1 MSRRPLR
8 LLNTRQTVKYATN
21 SKIKNQKSKIINI
34 VPNPLSR
41 LTRPRYPS
49 TALGL
54 EKGIASIVEVDR
66 GPGKGYRLRRAAT
79 INLGDSLIQPD
90 FDQPNIPDRSELAAA
105 LSELAT
111 SAGLIRHKKW
121 SVTLP
126 GATARSLILTLET
139 RPGSQRELE
148 EVLAWKMDRGFGVPL
163 DELSVSRQALPKD
176 SQGRDR
182 YLVVA
187 TRVAVLE
194 EYESIFSALGWRAGL
209 ILPRHLGEAQWL
221 TGNGFKGD
229 TLLVS
234 SSEEGFTAMVFRD
247 KQPIILRSI
256 LCEEQEREDE
266 FYRLLL
272 FYRDRRAADAAET
285 SQMLSGLLVTG
296 NGFNKARASEIV
308 NETLGGD
315 LRSLEAED
323 LGLHLPTRDLSF
335 DAIAAP
341 AGLAALSL

>member
-1 MSRRPLR
+1 MPKAL
-8 LLNTRQTVKYATN
+8 
-21 SKIKNQKSKIINI
+21 SKLVQ
-34 VPNPLSR
+34 PW
-41 LTRPRYPS
+41 YPS

-54 EKGIASIVEVDR
+54 EKGIGSIVEVDR
-66 GPGKGYRLRRAAT
+66 SRGKGYSLRRAAT
-79 INLGDSLIQPD
+79 ISLGDSLIQPG
-90 FDQPNIPDRSELAAA
+90 FDESNVPNSSELVAA
-105 LSELAT
+105 LSELA
-111 SAGLIRHKKW
+111 SGAGLMKQKKW

-126 GATARSLILTLET
+126 GATTRTLILTLEA

-163 DELSVSRQALPKD
+163 DELSVAQEALPKD
-176 SQGRDR
+176 PQGRDR

-187 TRVAVLE
+187 TRVTVLQ
-194 EYESIFSALGWRAGL
+194 EYEAVFQKLGWRAGL

-234 SSEEGFTAMVFRD
+234 STEEGFTAMVFRD
-247 KQPIILRSI
+247 KHPIILRSI
-256 LCEEQEREDE
+256 LCDEGEREDE

-272 FYRDRRAADAAET
+272 FYRDRRAADT
-285 SQMLSGLLVTG
+285 SDSSQMLSGLMVTG
-296 NGFNKARASEIV
+296 MGFDKSRATEIV

-315 LRSLEAED
+315 LRALQAED
-323 LGLHLPTRDLSF
+323 VGLQLPTRELSF

>member
-1 MSRRPLR
+1 MPK
-8 LLNTRQTVKYATN
+8 VF
-21 SKIKNQKSKIINI
+21 SK
-34 VPNPLSR
+34 
-41 LTRPRYPS
+41 LTRPWYPS

-54 EKGIASIVEVDR
+54 EKGIAAIVEVDR
-66 GPGKGYRLRRAAT
+66 GRGKGLNLRRAAT
-79 INLGDSLIQPD
+79 INLGESLIQPG
-90 FDQPNIPDRSELAAA
+90 FDQLNVPDSSELAAA

-111 SAGLIRHKKW
+111 SAGLIRQKRW

-126 GATARSLILTLET
+126 GATTRALILTLET

-148 EVLAWKMDRGFGVPL
+148 EVLAWKIDRGFGVPL
-163 DELSVSRQALPKD
+163 EELSVSREALTKD
-176 SQGRDR
+176 PQRRDR

-194 EYESIFSALGWRAGL
+194 EYENVFSTLGWRAGL

-256 LCEEQEREDE
+256 LCEEGDREDE
-266 FYRLLL
+266 FFRLLL
-272 FYRDRRAADAAET
+272 FYRDRRASDTTDA

-296 NGFNKARASEIV
+296 NGFSKARASEIV
-308 NETLGGD
+308 NETLGGH
-315 LRSLEAED
+315 LHALGAAEV
-323 LGLHLPTRDLSF
+323 GLHIPTKDLSF

>member
-1 MSRRPLR
+1 MP
-8 LLNTRQTVKYATN
+8 NVF
-21 SKIKNQKSKIINI
+21 SK
-34 VPNPLSR
+34 
-41 LTRPRYPS
+41 LTRPWYPS

-54 EKGIASIVEVDR
+54 EKGMASIVEVDR
-66 GPGKGYRLRRAAT
+66 GRGKGFSLRRAAT
-79 INLGDSLIQPD
+79 ISVGELLIQPD
-90 FDQPNIPDRSELAAA
+90 FDQLNIPDPSELANA

-111 SAGLIRHKKW
+111 RAGLVRQKRW

-126 GATARSLILTLET
+126 GATTRTVILTLET
-139 RPGSQRELE
+139 HPGSNRELE
-148 EVLAWKMDRGFGVPL
+148 EVLSWKMDRGFGVPL
-163 DELSVSRQALPKD
+163 DELSVTREVLPKD
-176 SQGRDR
+176 PQGRDR

-194 EYESIFSALGWRAGL
+194 EYESVFSTLGWRAGL
-209 ILPRHLGEAQWL
+209 ILPRHLGEAKWL

-234 SSEEGFTAMVFRD
+234 SSEDGFTAIVFRD
-247 KQPIILRSI
+247 KKPLILRSI
-256 LCEEQEREDE
+256 QCEEDEREDE

-272 FYRDRRAADAAET
+272 FYRDRRASEAPEA
-285 SQMLSGLLVTG
+285 SQMLAGLLVTG
-296 NGFNKARASEIV
+296 NGFSKARASEIV
-308 NETLGGD
+308 NETLGSN
-315 LRSLEAED
+315 LRALEAED

>member
-1 MSRRPLR
+1 
-8 LLNTRQTVKYATN
+8 
-21 SKIKNQKSKIINI
+21 
-34 VPNPLSR
+34 VPNPLSK
-41 LTRPRYPS
+41 LVRPWYPS

-66 GPGKGYRLRRAAT
+66 GRGKGYSLRRAAT
-79 INLGDSLIQPD
+79 INLGESLIQPS
-90 FDQPNIPDRSELAAA
+90 FDQTNVTDRSELAAV

-111 SAGLIRHKKW
+111 SAGLIRQKRW

-126 GATARSLILTLET
+126 GASARTLILTLET

-163 DELSVSRQALPKD
+163 DELSVAREALPKD
-176 SQGRDR
+176 PQGRDR

-187 TRVAVLE
+187 TTVAVLE
-194 EYESIFSALGWRAGL
+194 EYENVFNTLGWRAGL

-221 TGNGFKGD
+221 KGNGFSGD
-229 TLLVS
+229 SLLIS

-256 LCEEQEREDE
+256 RCDEGEREDE

-272 FYRDRRAADAAET
+272 FYRDRRAAEAAEN
-285 SQMLSGLLVTG
+285 SKMLSGLLVTG
-296 NGFNKARASEIV
+296 NGFSKVRASEIV

-315 LRSLEAED
+315 LRALEADD

>member
-1 MSRRPLR
+1 
-8 LLNTRQTVKYATN
+8 
-21 SKIKNQKSKIINI
+21 
-34 VPNPLSR
+34 VPNPLSK
-41 LTRPRYPS
+41 LIKPWYPS

-54 EKGIASIVEVDR
+54 EKGIASIVEIDR
-66 GPGKGYRLRRAAT
+66 RRGKGYSLRRAAT
-79 INLGDSLIQPD
+79 IGLGESLIQPG
-90 FDQPNIPDRSELAAA
+90 FDQPNLPNQEELAFA

-111 SAGLIRHKKW
+111 SAGLIRQKRW

-126 GATARSLILTLET
+126 GATTRTLILTLET

-163 DELSVSRQALPKD
+163 EELSISREALPKD

-187 TRVAVLE
+187 TRVAVLA
-194 EYESIFSALGWRAGL
+194 EYEDVFSTLGWRAGL

-221 TGNGFKGD
+221 TGNGFSGD

-234 SSEEGFTAMVFRD
+234 SSDDGFTAMVFRN

-256 LCEEQEREDE
+256 LCDEEEREDE

-272 FYRDRRAADAAET
+272 FYRDRRTEDAEAE
-285 SQMLSGLLVTG
+285 QMLSGLLVTG
-296 NGFNKARASEIV
+296 EGFSKARASEIV
-308 NETLGGD
+308 NETLGGN
-315 LRSLEAED
+315 LRALRAED
-323 LGLHLPTRDLSF
+323 LGLHLPARELSF

>member
-1 MSRRPLR
+1 MPNVFSKLVRPW
-8 LLNTRQTVKYATN
+8 
-21 SKIKNQKSKIINI
+21 
-34 VPNPLSR
+34 
-41 LTRPRYPS
+41 YPS

-54 EKGIASIVEVDR
+54 EKGIASIVEIDR
-66 GPGKGYRLRRAAT
+66 KRARGYSLRRAAT
-79 INLGDSLIQPD
+79 ISLGESLIQPD
-90 FDQPNIPDRSELAAA
+90 FDQSNVLDKSELAAA
-105 LSELAT
+105 LAELAA
-111 SAGLIRHKKW
+111 SAGLLRQKKW

-126 GATARSLILTLET
+126 GATTRSLILTLET

-163 DELSVSRQALPKD
+163 DELSVSREALPKD

-194 EYESIFSALGWRAGL
+194 EYENVFSTLGWRAGL

-221 TGNGFKGD
+221 KGNGLRGD
-229 TLLVS
+229 ALLVS
-234 SSEEGFTAMVFRD
+234 SSDEGFTAMVFRD

-256 LCEEQEREDE
+256 LCAEEEREDE

-285 SQMLSGLLVTG
+285 AQMLSGLLVIG
-296 NGFNKARASEIV
+296 NGFSKVRAGDIV
-308 NETLGGD
+308 NETLGGN
-315 LRSLEAED
+315 LRALEAED
-323 LGLHLPTRDLSF
+323 LGLHLPNKDLSF

>member
-1 MSRRPLR
+1 
-8 LLNTRQTVKYATN
+8 
-21 SKIKNQKSKIINI
+21 
-34 VPNPLSR
+34 VPNPLSK
-41 LTRPRYPS
+41 LIKPWYPS

-54 EKGIASIVEVDR
+54 EKEIASIVEVDR
-66 GPGKGYRLRRAAT
+66 GRGKGYSLRRAAT
-79 INLGDSLIQPD
+79 IGLGESLIRPS
-90 FDQPNIPDRSELAAA
+90 FDQPNISNGAELASA
-105 LSELAT
+105 LSELA
-111 SAGLIRHKKW
+111 SGAGLSKQKKW

-126 GATARSLILTLET
+126 GATTRSLILTLET

-148 EVLAWKMDRGFGVPL
+148 EVLSWKMDRGFGLPL
-163 DELSVSRQALPKD
+163 SDLSVSREALPKD

-187 TRVAVLE
+187 TKKEVLA
-194 EYESIFSALGWRAGL
+194 EYENVFASLGWRAGL

-221 TGNGFKGD
+221 MGNGFKGD

-247 KQPIILRSI
+247 KQPLILRSI
-256 LCEEQEREDE
+256 VCAEEEREDE

-272 FYRDRRAADAAET
+272 FYRDRRSTNAAET
-285 SQMLSGLLVTG
+285 TQTLSGLLVTG
-296 NGFNKARASEIV
+296 DGFGKARAAEIL

-315 LRSLEAED
+315 LRALEAKD
-323 LGLHLPTRDLSF
+323 LGLDLPNKDLSF

-341 AGLAALSL
+341 AGLAAMSL

>member
-1 MSRRPLR
+1 
-8 LLNTRQTVKYATN
+8 
-21 SKIKNQKSKIINI
+21 
-34 VPNPLSR
+34 VPNPLSK
-41 LTRPRYPS
+41 LVKPWYPS

-66 GPGKGYRLRRAAT
+66 GRGKARGYSLRRAAT
-79 INLGDSLIQPD
+79 ISLDESLIRPA
-90 FDQPNIPDRSELAAA
+90 FDQANISNPGELAAA
-105 LSELAT
+105 LSELAGG
-111 SAGLIRHKKW
+111 AGLSRQKKW

-126 GATARSLILTLET
+126 GATTRSLILTLET

-148 EVLAWKMDRGFGVPL
+148 EVLSWKMDRGFGLPL
-163 DELSVSRQALPKD
+163 SDLSVSREALPRD

-187 TRVAVLE
+187 TRIDVLA
-194 EYESIFSALGWRAGL
+194 EYENAFASLGWRAGL

-221 TGNGFKGD
+221 RGNGFKGD

-247 KQPIILRSI
+247 KQPLILRSI
-256 LCEEQEREDE
+256 VCDEEEREDE

-272 FYRDRRAADAAET
+272 FYRDRRSTDGAEP
-285 SQMLSGLLVTG
+285 SQTLSGLLVTG
-296 NGFNKARASEIV
+296 DGFSKTRATEILS
-308 NETLGGD
+308 ETLGGN
-315 LRSLEAED
+315 LRALEAKD
-323 LGLHLPTRDLSF
+323 LGLDLPNKDLSF

-341 AGLAALSL
+341 AGLAAMSL

>member
-1 MSRRPLR
+1 
-8 LLNTRQTVKYATN
+8 VA
-21 SKIKNQKSKIINI
+21 
-34 VPNPLSR
+34 NPLSR
-41 LTRPRYPS
+41 LTKPWYPS

-54 EKGIASIVEVDR
+54 EKGAASIVEVDR
-66 GPGKGYRLRRAAT
+66 ARGKGYSLRRAAT
-79 INLGDSLIQPD
+79 IILGESSILPG
-90 FDQPNIPDRSELAAA
+90 FDQSNIPNKAELAGA
-105 LSELAT
+105 LFELAS
-111 SAGLIRHKKW
+111 SAGLGRQKKW

-126 GATARSLILTLET
+126 GATTRALILTLET

-148 EVLAWKMDRGFGVPL
+148 EVLGWKMDRGFGVPL
-163 DELSVSRQALPKD
+163 DELSVSRETLPKD
-176 SQGRDR
+176 PQGRDR

-187 TRVAVLE
+187 TRIAVLA
-194 EYESIFSALGWRAGL
+194 EYESVFSSIGWRAGL

-221 TGNGFKGD
+221 MGNGFKGD

-256 LCEEQEREDE
+256 LCEEAEREDE

-272 FYRDRRAADAAET
+272 FYRDRRAAGGADAG
-285 SQMLSGLLVTG
+285 QLLSGLLVTG
-296 NGFNKARASEIV
+296 DGFSKARASEIV
-308 NETLGGD
+308 NETLGGH
-315 LRSLEAED
+315 LRALGAAEV
-323 LGLHLPTRDLSF
+323 GLHLPTKDLSF

>member
-1 MSRRPLR
+1 M
-8 LLNTRQTVKYATN
+8 
-21 SKIKNQKSKIINI
+21 
-34 VPNPLSR
+34 PNPLSK
-41 LTRPRYPS
+41 LTRPWYPA

-54 EKGIASIVEVDR
+54 EKGMASVVEVDR
-66 GPGKGYRLRRAAT
+66 GRGKGYTLRRAAT
-79 INLGDSLIQPD
+79 VSLGESLIQPA
-90 FDQPNIPDRSELAAA
+90 FEESNIPDRSELAGV
-105 LSELAT
+105 LFELAS
-111 SAGLIRHKKW
+111 SAGLGRQKKW

-126 GATARSLILTLET
+126 GATTRTLILTLET

-163 DELSVSRQALPKD
+163 SELSVSRETLPKD

-187 TRVAVLE
+187 TRIAVLA
-194 EYESIFSALGWRAGL
+194 EYEDVFGSLGWRAGL

-256 LCEEQEREDE
+256 LCEEEEREDE
-266 FYRLLL
+266 FFRLLL
-272 FYRDRRAADAAET
+272 FYRDRRAADTAGA
-285 SQMLSGLLVTG
+285 SQMLSGMLVTG
-296 NGFNKARASEIV
+296 NGFSKGRASEIV
-308 NETLGGD
+308 NETLGGE
-315 LRSLEAED
+315 LRELRAED
-323 LGLHLPTRDLSF
+323 LGLHLPSRDLSF

>member
-1 MSRRPLR
+1 M
-8 LLNTRQTVKYATN
+8 
-21 SKIKNQKSKIINI
+21 
-34 VPNPLSR
+34 
-41 LTRPRYPS
+41 
-49 TALGL
+49 
-54 EKGIASIVEVDR
+54 ASIVEVDR
-66 GPGKGYRLRRAAT
+66 NRGKVDRNRGKEYSLRRAAT
-79 INLGDSLIQPD
+79 INLGESLIKPD
-90 FDQPNIPDRSELAAA
+90 FDQLNVPDRAELAAA

-111 SAGLIRHKKW
+111 SAGLIKQKRW

-126 GATARSLILTLET
+126 GASTRALILTLEA

-148 EVLAWKMDRGFGVPL
+148 EVLAWKMGRGFGVPL
-163 DELSVSRQALPKD
+163 QELSVTRQVLPKD
-176 SQGRDR
+176 PQGRDR

-187 TRVAVLE
+187 TRVTVLE
-194 EYESIFSALGWRAGL
+194 EYENVFRTLGWRAGL

-221 TGNGFKGD
+221 TGHGFKGD

-256 LCEEQEREDE
+256 VCEEEEREDE

-272 FYRDRRAADAAET
+272 FYRDRRAADVAEA
-285 SQMLSGLLVTG
+285 SQMFSGLLVTG
-296 NGFNKARASEIV
+296 NGFSKTRASEIV
-308 NETLGGD
+308 NETLGGNIRA
-315 LRSLEAED
+315 LAAVD

-335 DAIAAP
+335 DAVAAP

>member
-1 MSRRPLR
+1 MP
-8 LLNTRQTVKYATN
+8 NVF
-21 SKIKNQKSKIINI
+21 SK
-34 VPNPLSR
+34 
-41 LTRPRYPS
+41 LTKPWYPS

-54 EKGIASIVEVDR
+54 EKGLASIVEVDR
-66 GPGKGYRLRRAAT
+66 GRDKAYSLRRAAT
-79 INLGDSLIQPD
+79 INLGDSLIKPH
-90 FDQPNIPDRSELAAA
+90 FDQPNIPDEDELAAA
-105 LSELAT
+105 LSELT
-111 SAGLIRHKKW
+111 MSAGLMKQKRW

-126 GATARSLILTLET
+126 GASTRALILTLEAH
-139 RPGSQRELE
+139 PGSQRELE

-163 DELSVSRQALPKD
+163 EELSVSRQALPKD
-176 SQGRDR
+176 TQGRDR

-194 EYESIFSALGWRAGL
+194 QYENVFSALGWRAGL

-234 SSEEGFTAMVFRD
+234 TSEEGFTAMVFRE

-256 LCEEQEREDE
+256 ECEEDEREDE

-272 FYRDRRAADAAET
+272 FYRDRRATDAAEAG
-285 SQMLSGLLVTG
+285 QMLSGLLVTG
-296 NGFNKARASEIV
+296 TGFSKRRVSEIV

-315 LRSLEAED
+315 IRALEADD
-323 LGLHLPTRDLSF
+323 LGLNLPPGDLSF

>member
-1 MSRRPLR
+1 M
-8 LLNTRQTVKYATN
+8 A
-21 SKIKNQKSKIINI
+21 
-34 VPNPLSR
+34 NPISR
-41 LTRPRYPS
+41 LTRPWYPS

-54 EKGIASIVEVDR
+54 EKGTASIVEVDGGR
-66 GPGKGYRLRRAAT
+66 GKGFSLRRAAT
-79 INLGDSLIQPD
+79 VSLGESAIQPS
-90 FDQPNIPDRSELAAA
+90 FDQPNVPDSAELAAV

-111 SAGLIRHKKW
+111 SAGLIRQKKW

-126 GATARSLILTLET
+126 GATTRTLILTLET

-163 DELSVSRQALPKD
+163 NELSVSREALPKD

-187 TRVAVLE
+187 TRMAVLA
-194 EYESIFSALGWRAGL
+194 EYEEVFSSLGWRAGL

-234 SSEEGFTAMVFRD
+234 SSDEGFTAMVFRD

-272 FYRDRRAADAAET
+272 FYRDRRGADVAEA

-296 NGFNKARASEIV
+296 TGFSKVRASEIV
-308 NETLGGD
+308 NETLGGQ
-315 LRSLEAED
+315 LRALRATD
-323 LGLHLPTRDLSF
+323 VGLHLPAKDLSF

>member
-1 MSRRPLR
+1 
-8 LLNTRQTVKYATN
+8 
-21 SKIKNQKSKIINI
+21 
-34 VPNPLSR
+34 VPNPLSK
-41 LTRPRYPS
+41 LIKPWYPS

-66 GPGKGYRLRRAAT
+66 GRGKGYSLRRAAT
-79 INLGDSLIQPD
+79 ISLGELLIQPD
-90 FDQPNIPDRSELAAA
+90 FDQPNIPDRPELAAA

-111 SAGLIRHKKW
+111 SAGLIRQKRW

-126 GATARSLILTLET
+126 GATTRTLILTLET
-139 RPGSQRELE
+139 HPGSQRELE

-163 DELSVSRQALPKD
+163 DELSVSREALPKD
-176 SQGRDR
+176 PQGRDR

-194 EYESIFSALGWRAGL
+194 EYENVFSTLGWRAGL

-221 TGNGFKGD
+221 RGNGLRGD

-256 LCEEQEREDE
+256 LCEETEREDE

-272 FYRDRRAADAAET
+272 FYRDRRAADNIEA

-296 NGFNKARASEIV
+296 SGFSKARASEIV
-308 NETLGGD
+308 NETLGGN
-315 LRSLEAED
+315 LRALEAED